1 MQVEASNKGVKK
13 TNIHVAELVYGAM
26 SHSDVLKAIEE
37 EFDMA
42 MHDKIM
48 EETKEKKNAV
58 EAYVYDLRNKVGI
71 FFLLVT

>member
-1 MQVEASNKGVKK
+1 
-13 TNIHVAELVYGAM
+13 M